1 MHRISCDLDQ
11 TQKRHFRLGEQL
23 ESKSRLLQESAERER
38 QVGCALQQ
46 EREKLRVAKEDVRQ
60 TYVDVQL
67 ELLRILI
74 LIRQCNKWNKT
85 GTLWRIKKKYFLQFL
100 M

>member
-60 TYVDVQL
+60 TYV
-67 ELLRILI
+67 R
-74 LIRQCNKWNKT
+74 CST
-85 GTLWRIKKKYFLQFL
+85 GTKNTYSDPAVQ
-100 M
+100 